1 MTRIITIEIQNDQD
15 FDLMKGLA
23 QRLGLQTKESFLAT
37 NTSKTEQEAAFKKFA
52 GSWQGDESAD
62 ELVDL
67 IYSARHDS
75 PREIEL

>member
-23 QRLGLQTKESFLAT
+23 RRLGLQTKESFLPANT
-37 NTSKTEQEAAFKKFA
+37 NEAEQKAAFKKFA